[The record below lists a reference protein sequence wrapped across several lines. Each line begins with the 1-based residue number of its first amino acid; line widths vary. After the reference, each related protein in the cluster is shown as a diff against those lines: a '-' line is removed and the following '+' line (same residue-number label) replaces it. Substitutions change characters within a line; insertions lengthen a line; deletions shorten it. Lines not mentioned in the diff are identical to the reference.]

1 MCSVHSKI
9 IMVAIT
15 YGGTTRLHDFRRKT
29 VAPQM
34 YTNDQQTDLYYI
46 IGTGRSKVGTADAP
60 QRIDLRRAPS
70 LVYLPIIHNTNLCCT
85 PNRFYECSAAA
96 VESNKFPFHYM
107 SVGGIYG
114 ERIMLFS

>member
-70 LVYLPIIHNTNLCCT
+70 LVYLPIIHNTNLCRYL
-85 PNRFYECSAAA
+85 PIYAFHIVVLQIDFMNAA
-96 VESNKFPFHYM
+96 
-107 SVGGIYG
+107 
-114 ERIMLFS
+114 LLQ